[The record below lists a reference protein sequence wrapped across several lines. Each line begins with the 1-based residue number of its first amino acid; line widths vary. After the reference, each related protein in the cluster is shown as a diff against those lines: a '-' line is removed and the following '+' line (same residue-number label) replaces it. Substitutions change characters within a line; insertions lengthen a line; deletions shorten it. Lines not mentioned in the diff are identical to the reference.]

1 MPKVDLYTN
10 KSSLK
15 YFIGQINETDASL
28 VPLYIKLSEI
38 NGYIKYFDI
47 NNKYINLPLHDKEL
61 LKKHNGI
68 WDKISRL
75 VIFQKRDLT
84 LNQCVMIN
92 TLKLR

>member
-15 YFIGQINETDASL
+15 YFIGQMNETDASL

-75 VIFQKRDLT
+75 VIF
-84 LNQCVMIN
+84 
-92 TLKLR
+92 